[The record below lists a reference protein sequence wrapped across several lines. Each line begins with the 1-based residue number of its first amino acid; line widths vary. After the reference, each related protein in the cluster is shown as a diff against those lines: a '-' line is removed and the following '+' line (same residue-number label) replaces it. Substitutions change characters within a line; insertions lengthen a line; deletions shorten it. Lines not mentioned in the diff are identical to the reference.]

1 MEKATSLETVSANS
15 IKKIMKPFLKK
26 IKRMLNRA
34 HPIGAFLVVA
44 ELYHLEFLS
53 FEWAIIFLLGVILT
67 SIIFFVDVQIMQTF
81 VEIRN
86 PEEENL
92 DSED

>member
-1 MEKATSLETVSANS
+1 MEKATSLEVVLAKS

-34 HPIGAFLVVA
+34 HPIGGFLVVA

>member
-1 MEKATSLETVSANS
+1 MEKATSLETVLANS

-34 HPIGAFLVVA
+34 HPIGVFLVVA

>member
-1 MEKATSLETVSANS
+1 MEKATSLETVLANS

-34 HPIGAFLVVA
+34 HPIGVF
-44 ELYHLEFLS
+44 
-53 FEWAIIFLLGVILT
+53 LT

>member
-15 IKKIMKPFLKK
+15 IKKIMKPFLK

-34 HPIGAFLVVA
+34 HPIGGFLVVA

>member
-26 IKRMLNRA
+26 IKRMLN
-34 HPIGAFLVVA
+34 GGFLVVA

>member
-1 MEKATSLETVSANS
+1 
-15 IKKIMKPFLKK
+15 
-26 IKRMLNRA
+26 MLNRA
-34 HPIGAFLVVA
+34 HPIGVFLVVA
-44 ELYHLEFLS
+44 ELYYLEFLS

>member
-1 MEKATSLETVSANS
+1 MEKATSLETVLANS

-34 HPIGAFLVVA
+34 HPIGVFLVVA
-44 ELYHLEFLS
+44 ELYYLEFLS